1 MFKLEIKTGG
11 AAFRSDYET
20 DESGEY
26 ILDPRA
32 TEVRHILMD
41 ICDKLAF
48 GYTDGKIMD
57 YNGNAVGK
65 WSYE

>member
-20 DESGEY
+20 DENGEY
-26 ILDPRA
+26 ILDPCA
-32 TEVRHILMD
+32 TEVRHILMS
-41 ICDKLAF
+41 ICDKLAL
-48 GYTDGKIMD
+48 GHTDGKVMD
-57 YNGNAVGK
+57 YNGNAVGE

>member
-20 DESGEY
+20 DENGEY
-26 ILDPRA
+26 ILDPCA
-32 TEVRHILMD
+32 TEVRRILMD
-41 ICDKLAF
+41 VRAKLDL
-48 GYTDGKIMD
+48 GYTNGKIMD
-57 YNGNAVGK
+57 CNGNSVGH